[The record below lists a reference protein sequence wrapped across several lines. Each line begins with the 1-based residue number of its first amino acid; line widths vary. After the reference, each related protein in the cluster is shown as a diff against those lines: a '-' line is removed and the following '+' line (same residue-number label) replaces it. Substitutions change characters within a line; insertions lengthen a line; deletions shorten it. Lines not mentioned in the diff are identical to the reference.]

1 MGDLR
6 VEGEVAINTT
16 EEEGGRRMPELVPE
30 LVDQLVNQHWSY
42 GGTNFW
48 VLCLFGPLVV
58 FFVVAYIVHLVHV
71 GFGGKEAKAKSR
83 STLEPG
89 ISREQ
94 LWNCPR
100 NHGTKLLFLNVS
112 TFF

>member
-6 VEGEVAINTT
+6 AEGEAANNTT

-71 GFGGKEAKAKSR
+71 GNFG
-83 STLEPG
+83 
-89 ISREQ
+89 
-94 LWNCPR
+94 
-100 NHGTKLLFLNVS
+100 
-112 TFF
+112 